1 MLPQRTKRSLLN
13 KICSAIDRYFR
24 VIIKPEAPVTLE
36 SRPLMA
42 LVKSSR
48 SVDGLLY
55 ALTVQNLY
63 KSQAFRCLYGF
74 SIGYQ

>member
-1 MLPQRTKRSLLN
+1 MLTQRTKRSLLN

-55 ALTVQNLY
+55 ALAVQNLY
-63 KSQAFRCLYGF
+63 KSQAFRWLYAF
-74 SIGYQ
+74 SIGYP